1 MSITAA
7 DVWQARATLA
17 LMVASGIAGLG
28 YQIVWTQQCAVWL
41 GHESAAMLAVVAAF
55 FGGLAVGALGL
66 GQRIERSA
74 RPVRWYAACEA
85 LIAVW
90 GLVLLVLIEPASG
103 ALLRLI
109 GAQPAPA
116 WQWVVAFI
124 GTFVL
129 LLPATAAM
137 GATLPAMERVTTHL
151 RAHLAEP
158 GRLIAA
164 LYAANTFGAVLGVL
178 ATAYWL
184 VPQFGLARTAGVC
197 ITLNLLCAAG
207 ALVALPKQ
215 SFLAPRNVPADS
227 MQSRGVLA
235 RLALTGLLGIGD
247 EVLVARV
254 LGQVTEDTVYTFA
267 MLLATYLVGSAAG
280 AAAYQR
286 WLQSQCNAAL
296 LGDRLLCALAVACLA
311 GTASLWGAEHVKAW
325 VLVGLGASM
334 AAAVAAEAILA
345 VLAFGLPTVVMGA
358 LFSHLSERACN
369 AGLGFGRALGA
380 NTLGAAAA
388 PLLFGVLMVPV
399 LGPKLVL
406 LGIAVGYLAMTTRPV
421 WFTPCV
427 LAPAATAAA
436 VALFEAP
443 LAFVDV
449 PDGGRVIS
457 YRDGPMAAVS
467 VVEDANGVARLR
479 INNRQQEG
487 SSSSGWADA
496 RQALLP
502 LLLHP
507 APARALFLGLGTGMT
522 ASAAADDPT
531 LQVDAVELLP
541 EVIEASQHFR
551 QASGASTPNTRVHLI
566 AADAR
571 RFVRASAQTYDVIVS
586 DNFHPA
592 RSGSGALYTV
602 EHFQAVRQRLAPG
615 GLFCQWLP
623 LHQLDLDTLRSIVQS
638 FMRAYPNGSAILA
651 SNSLETPVLGLVGHA
666 DDGARF
672 DVGRLRGRLA
682 LAAWPTPP
690 SAFGIEDEFALFG
703 SFIAG
708 PTALSAFAGR
718 APDNTDDHPVVAYH
732 APRITYAPDSQ
743 PKTRLLALLGE
754 LTLGPAD
761 LISTF
766 AADGSGGA
774 AWQRRM
780 SAYWAARNRFI
791 EAGSTVRPSADV
803 RDMLA
808 QVREPLLSV
817 LRLSPDF
824 RPAHDPLLKMANAL
838 AHIDEAAAMV
848 LTRELALARQGGP
861 QVK

>member
-1 MSITAA
+1 
-7 DVWQARATLA
+7 
-17 LMVASGIAGLG
+17 MVASGFAGLG

-55 FGGLAVGALGL
+55 FGGLAVGALGF
-66 GQRIERSA
+66 GPRIERST
-74 RPVRWYAACEA
+74 RPVRWYAACET
-85 LIAVW
+85 LIAGW
-90 GLVLLVLIEPASG
+90 GLALVLMIEPASG
-103 ALLRLI
+103 ALLRVI
-109 GAQPAPA
+109 GAQPVPA
-116 WQWVVAFI
+116 WQWAVAFT

-137 GATLPAMERVTTHL
+137 GATLPAMERVTTQMRLHMH
-151 RAHLAEP
+151 AQ
-158 GRLIAA
+158 GRSIAA
-164 LYAANTFGAVLGVL
+164 LYAANTFGAVVGVL

-184 VPQFGLARTAGVC
+184 VPQFGLMCTAGVC
-197 ITLNLLCAAG
+197 IVLNLLCAAA
-207 ALVALPKQ
+207 ALVTLPQ
-215 SFLAPRNVPADS
+215 GSSLIAPRLPTHAA
-227 MQSRGVLA
+227 QSRSVLA
-235 RLALTGLLGIGD
+235 RLALTGLLGIGY

-280 AAAYQR
+280 AAAYHR
-286 WLQSQCNAAL
+286 WLARHRSAAT
-296 LGDRLLCALAVACLA
+296 LGDRLLGALATACLA
-311 GTASLWGAEHVKAW
+311 GTTSLWGAEHIKAW
-325 VLVGLGASM
+325 LLDGLGAGM
-334 AAAVAAEAILA
+334 AAAVTAEAVLA
-345 VLAFGLPTVVMGA
+345 VLAFGPPTVLMGA
-358 LFSHLSERACN
+358 LFSHLSERASD
-369 AGLGFGRALGA
+369 AGLSFGRALGA
-380 NTLGAAAA
+380 NTLGAATA
-388 PLLFGVLMVPV
+388 PLLFGVLLVPL

-406 LGIAVGYLAMTTRPV
+406 LGIAIGYLALTTRAA
-421 WFTPCV
+421 WFTV
-427 LAPAATAAA
+427 VVWAPAAVGLALA
-436 VALFEAP
+436 VFAAP

-449 PDGGRVIS
+449 PEGGRIVS
-457 YRDGPMAAVS
+457 YRDGAMAAVS
-467 VVEDANGVARLR
+467 VVEDGNGVARMR

-487 SSSSGWADA
+487 SSSSLWADG

-507 APARALFLGLGTGMT
+507 SPARALFLGLGTGMT
-522 ASAAADDPT
+522 ASTAAEDPT

-551 QASGASTPNTRVHLI
+551 QAFQARDANVPNSRLHLI

-602 EHFQAVRQRLAPG
+602 EHFQAVRQRLAEG

-638 FMRAYPNGSAILA
+638 FLRVYPSGSAILA
-651 SNSLETPVLGLVGHA
+651 NNSLETPVLGLIGHA

-672 DVGRLRGRLA
+672 DVKRLRDRLA
-682 LAAWPTPP
+682 SAAWPTPP

-703 SFIAG
+703 GFVAG
-708 PTALSAFAGR
+708 PQALSTFAGR
-718 APDNTDDHPVVAYH
+718 APENTDDHPIVAYR

-743 PKTRLLALLGE
+743 PRTRLLALLGE
-754 LTLGPAD
+754 LPLGTDD

-766 AADGSGGA
+766 AADIAGGD

-780 SAYWAARNRFI
+780 SAYWVARNRFI
-791 EAGSTVRPSADV
+791 EAGSTVKPSADV

-817 LRLSPDF
+817 LRLSRDF

-848 LTRELALARQGGP
+848 LTRELALAQQGYP
-861 QVK
+861 HVKADTFSEPGKE